1 MKEQKI
7 RVVIIDDEK
16 NCIEILEYLIEKNC
30 SGAEIISTFQLPAEA
45 LKQLPV
51 IKPDLVFLDI
61 EMPGMNGFKLLE
73 KLGDFNFDV
82 IFTTAYNE
90 FAIKAFKVNAA
101 DYLLKPIDST
111 ELKNA
116 FEKVKH
122 LRSHENESI
131 KALLEYLQTNQNIN
145 KIGLTT
151 DDGMVF
157 IDLDNL
163 LYCKADGPYTHFNLV
178 GGKTYLSSK
187 TLGDYEDQLS
197 SKGFYRIHNSYLINL
212 KHITRY
218 VRDDGGYIVMSDQ
231 STITVSRRRKE
242 GFLKLFNS

>member
-1 MKEQKI
+1 MREQNI
-7 RVVIIDDEK
+7 RTVIIDDEK
-16 NCIEILEYLIEKNC
+16 NCIEILEYLLEKNC
-30 SGAEIISTFQLPAEA
+30 PGAEIVARFQSPEEA

-73 KLGDFNFDV
+73 KSGDFSFDV
-82 IFTTAYNE
+82 VFTTAYNE

-101 DYLLKPIDST
+101 DYLLKPIDGD
-111 ELKNA
+111 ELKAA
-116 FEKVKH
+116 FEKVKQ
-122 LRSHENESI
+122 LRNNESDSV
-131 KALLEYLQTNQNIN
+131 KALLEYLQTSQSVS
-145 KIGLTT
+145 KIALTT
-151 DDGMVF
+151 DDGLVF
-157 IDLDNL
+157 IDPDNL
-163 LYCKADGPYTHFNLV
+163 MYCKADGAYTHFNLT

-187 TLGDYEDQLS
+187 TLGDYETQLA

-218 VRDDGGYIVMSDQ
+218 VRDDGGYVVMSDQ

-242 GFLKLFNS
+242 GFIKLFNN

>member
-1 MKEQKI
+1 MKAQNI
-7 RVVIIDDEK
+7 RTVIIDDEK
-16 NCIEILEYLIEKNC
+16 NCIEILEYLIDKNC
-30 SGAEIISTFQLPAEA
+30 TGAEVVATFQSPDEA

-51 IKPDLVFLDI
+51 IKPDLVFMDI

-82 IFTTAYNE
+82 VFTTAYNE
-90 FAIKAFKVNAA
+90 FAIKAFKVNAV
-101 DYLLKPIDST
+101 DYLLKPIDAT
-111 ELKNA
+111 ELKTA
-116 FEKVKH
+116 FEKVIQI
-122 LRSHENESI
+122 RSSESDVI
-131 KALLEYLQTNQNIN
+131 KSLLEYLQSNQGVN
-145 KIGLTT
+145 KIGITT

-163 LYCKADGPYTHFNLV
+163 LYCKADGPYTHFFLT

-218 VRDDGGYIVMSDQ
+218 VKDDGGYIVMNDQ
-231 STITVSRRRKE
+231 STITISRRRKE
-242 GFLKLFNS
+242 GFMKLFNG